1 MVCLPKISEINH
13 VGSGQLTDAPFELTN
28 APSRSTE
35 GFLQI
40 VLWCSGRS
48 YANRKIRK
56 SIYEIWLHQNS
67 YSSMMKSKNR

>member
-35 GFLQI
+35 GFLQL
-40 VLWCSGRS
+40 VLWC
-48 YANRKIRK
+48 
-56 SIYEIWLHQNS
+56 
-67 YSSMMKSKNR
+67 